1 MALNMFPNSKI
12 CVTYL
17 GRCATGVSSTAAL
30 SDGRSLH
37 PLMHEL
43 RSAMPSK
50 LFIMFC
56 AFCMGACL
64 AVEIFAADQTVSP
77 ALQEGRSLLTWE
89 QAIRTAI
96 EKHPLIK
103 ISEHE
108 ALESKAVV
116 KQIESANYPQV
127 TGILSSSAGNTRVLA
142 NLGISGSLPKPTNY
156 LITPGI
162 RADYLITDFGRT
174 AHRILSQQA
183 LAASAE
189 KDVLTS
195 KALAILGVEQAYLN
209 CLKQQRLV
217 DISREV
223 LSERDLIRQ
232 QTEAFYRRQLRS
244 KLDLD
249 FASVESNRAEVVLI
263 KAQNN
268 LVLSFAALNTA
279 MGLQG
284 PVNYQLEQA
293 VFSVTPSASPD
304 SLIQDALNQ
313 RPELLGSKD
322 RIQAAEDALQSA
334 KALRLG
340 SINAI
345 GTAAYTW
352 WGHEERPSGKEV
364 SNPGA
369 KLGWYGAGGTS
380 SFPLYTGG
388 RLEAQIEEADAR
400 KGETQAATRSIANDI
415 VLQVVRAYLSRLT
428 AEQQFKV
435 SEEKVAYAREAL
447 TLARERYKAGL
458 GSILDVTT
466 STTDLL
472 SAEVGLADAQYD
484 YRASEAALA
493 YATGAEYARY

>member
-1 MALNMFPNSKI
+1 MLQVK
-12 CVTYL
+12 
-17 GRCATGVSSTAAL
+17 STNA
-30 SDGRSLH
+30 SR
-37 PLMHEL
+37 
-43 RSAMPSK
+43 
-50 LFIMFC
+50 
-56 AFCMGACL
+56 CL
-64 AVEIFAADQTVSP
+64 ACVLVIITCGVTTSLAAEQMSP
-77 ALQEGRSLLTWE
+77 RPMSAVGTPLSWE

-96 EKHPLIK
+96 EKQPLIK
-103 ISEHE
+103 IAEHE
-108 ALESKAVV
+108 VLESQALV

-127 TGILSSSAGNTRVLA
+127 SGIVSSSAGNTRVLA

-156 LITPGI
+156 LASPGI
-162 RADYLITDFGRT
+162 RADYLITDFGQT
-174 AHRILSQQA
+174 AHRILSQKSI
-183 LAASAE
+183 AASAE
-189 KDVLTS
+189 KAVLTA
-195 KALAILGVEQAYLN
+195 KALTILNVEQAYLN

-223 LSERDLIRQ
+223 LNERELIRQ

-268 LVLSFAALNTA
+268 LVLAFAALNTA

-284 PVNYQLEQA
+284 PGTYLLEPT
-293 VFSVTPSASPD
+293 VLSVTPSASPE
-304 SLIQDALNQ
+304 SLVQDALNQ

-322 RIQAAEDALQSA
+322 RIQAAEDALQAA
-334 KALRLG
+334 KALRFG
-340 SINAI
+340 SVTGI
-345 GTAAYTW
+345 GTLAYTW

-369 KLGWYGAGGTS
+369 KMGWYGLGATS
-380 SFPLYTGG
+380 SLPLYTGG
-388 RLEAQIEEADAR
+388 RIEGQIEEADAR
-400 KGETQAATRSIANDI
+400 TGETRATTRLIANDI
-415 VLQVVRAYLSRLT
+415 VLQVAHAYLSRLT
-428 AEQQFKV
+428 AEQQIKV
-435 SEEKVAYAREAL
+435 SKEKVAHAREAL

-466 STTDLL
+466 ATTDLL

-493 YATGAEYARY
+493 YATGFEYARY